1 MENDLNRNVSR
12 IQDEI
17 IPRRNIYLGLHLE
30 ILYAKD
36 IDNPNIHSYVFNREH
51 RLAVW
56 VDPNENFSTIPI
68 EGLLNPVWNATGV
81 ILLKNFPKYHAFL
94 NVEVLRVNSM
104 NDPGSSSG
112 VVIVGKVKIP
122 LHRVL
127 YGEKIGRFG
136 LVREM
141 GEGFKVEGYIHLSV
155 KLRKYIYV

>member
-1 MENDLNRNVSR
+1 MENDSNRIVSR

-17 IPRRNIYLGLHLE
+17 IPGRKVYLGLHLE
-30 ILYAKD
+30 ILYAED
-36 IDNPNIHSYVFNREH
+36 IDNPSIHPYVLNREY

-56 VDPNENFSTIPI
+56 VDPNEEFSTIPV
-68 EGLLNPVWNATGV
+68 EGILNPVWNASGV
-81 ILLKNFPKYHAFL
+81 ILLKKFLEYHTFL

-104 NDPGSSSG
+104 NDPGTSSG

-122 LHRVL
+122 LPTVL
-127 YGEKIGRFG
+127 YGEKVGRFG

-141 GEGFKVEGYIHLSV
+141 GEGFKVEGHIYLSM